1 MFCSN
6 CGREIGDNA
15 KFCNF
20 CGLPVSQPFSQPVS
34 QQISQPVSESISQ
47 PIYEPVS
54 EPISQ
59 PISVV
64 EAVENTPETISESAQ
79 AAEGVP
85 VTLPEPT
92 NAPRPEVIPNM
103 GEVSE
108 MQSGIQ
114 PQPENIPN
122 MGETSELQSGI
133 QPQPYQAPPTL
144 QLSEKPMPERKYTL
158 GHIIMCLAAVAV
170 MAIVAGIFAGLY
182 FGS

>member
-34 QQISQPVSESISQ
+34 RQISQPISESISQ

-54 EPISQ
+54 EPISE

-64 EAVENTPETISESAQ
+64 EAVENTFEPISESAQ
-79 AAEGVP
+79 AVESVP
-85 VTLPEPT
+85 VTLPEPP
-92 NAPRPEVIPNM
+92 NAPIY
-103 GEVSE
+103 SA
-108 MQSGIQ
+108 

-122 MGETSELQSGI
+122 MGEASELQSGI

>member
-34 QQISQPVSESISQ
+34 QSISGAVSQPVSQ

-54 EPISQ
+54 ESISQ

-64 EAVENTPETISESAQ
+64 EAVENTPEPISEPAQ
-79 AAEGVP
+79 AAESVP
-85 VTLPEPT
+85 VTLPEPPSST
-92 NAPRPEVIPNM
+92 SNFAPR
-103 GEVSE
+103 
-108 MQSGIQ
+108 
-114 PQPENIPN
+114 PENIPN
-122 MGETSELQSGI
+122 MGEASAAQPGI

>member
-79 AAEGVP
+79 AAEGDP

-108 MQSGIQ
+108 M
-114 PQPENIPN
+114 
-122 MGETSELQSGI
+122 QSGI